1 MRGAAPPSGAGDAPG
16 ELLVAYGAALQ
27 AGFPV
32 IEEPRP
38 DMVRLMLILAHCPGG
53 TGGGATQSDDGKGR
67 VLAPS
72 RIARPSL
79 AGAFRR
85 FPGAFVLR

>member
-1 MRGAAPPSGAGDAPG
+1 MSEAAPPSGDDAPG
-16 ELLVAYGAALQ
+16 ELLAAYRAVLQ

-53 TGGGATQSDDGKGR
+53 NGRGATQPYGGKGR
-67 VLAPS
+67 VPAPS
-72 RIARPSL
+72 SIARPSL
-79 AGAFRR
+79 AAAFRR
-85 FPGAFVLR
+85 LPGALGLR

>member
-1 MRGAAPPSGAGDAPG
+1 MSEAAPPSGADSPS
-16 ELLVAYGAALQ
+16 ELLAAYGAVLR

-53 TGGGATQSDDGKGR
+53 NGGGATQPYGGKGR

-72 RIARPSL
+72 GIARSSL
-79 AGAFRR
+79 AAAFRR
-85 FPGAFVLR
+85 LPGALGLR